1 MKLTRNGLRRLILK
15 EFKDVAGGSNYRIGG
30 GGFGLPPDEP
40 DDGEGPGKPLT
51 PCENF
56 DSKSHKISLEIVQSL
71 FQQAY
76 EIRGE
81 ADIFLNQS
89 GFFSEDQLFSINKD
103 AEIYLE
109 SDLATELC
117 KAGNTLEKR
126 MEILIRLTDPKILFS
141 MLNDY

>member
-1 MKLTRNGLRRLILK
+1 MKLTKKVLRKLILK
-15 EFKDVAGGSNYRIGG
+15 EFKDAASGSDYRFRGG

-40 DDGEGPGKPLT
+40 DDGGGGRKFT

-56 DSKSHKISLEIVQSL
+56 DSAAHKKSLKIIQSL

-76 EIRGE
+76 EIRGY
-81 ADIFLNQS
+81 AYAFLSDS
-89 GFFSEDQLFSINKD
+89 GLFSENQIFSINKD

-126 MEILIRLTDPKILFS
+126 MEILISLTDPKKLFS

>member
-1 MKLTRNGLRRLILK
+1 MKLTRKELKKLILK
-15 EFKDVAGGSNYRIGG
+15 EFKDATSDGDYRFRGG
-30 GGFGLPPDEP
+30 GGFGLPPDDP
-40 DDGEGPGKPLT
+40 GDGGGRKFT
-51 PCENF
+51 PCENS
-56 DSKSHKISLEIVQSL
+56 DSDAHKKSLKIIQSL

-76 EIRGE
+76 ETRGD
-81 ADIFLNQS
+81 AYTFLNDS
-89 GFFSEDQLFSINKD
+89 GLFSEDQLFSIDKD

-126 MEILIRLTDPKILFS
+126 MQILIGLTDPKTLFS